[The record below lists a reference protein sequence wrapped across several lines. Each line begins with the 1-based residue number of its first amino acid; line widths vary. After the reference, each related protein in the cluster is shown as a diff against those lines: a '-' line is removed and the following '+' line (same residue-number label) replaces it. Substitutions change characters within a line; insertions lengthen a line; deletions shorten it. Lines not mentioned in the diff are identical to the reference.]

1 MLTGMMQMDQ
11 IGHEPALIVRTGE
24 LWRHRGERSG
34 WLVVAVDVAGVV
46 CLTGPDMR
54 RGTVYVTVE
63 TLVVDWERV
72 G

>member
-1 MLTGMMQMDQ
+1 MLAGTMQMEQ
-11 IGHEPALIVRTGE
+11 IGHEPVLVVRTGE
-24 LWRHRGERSG
+24 LWRQRGERGG

-46 CLTGPDMR
+46 CLTGPDLG